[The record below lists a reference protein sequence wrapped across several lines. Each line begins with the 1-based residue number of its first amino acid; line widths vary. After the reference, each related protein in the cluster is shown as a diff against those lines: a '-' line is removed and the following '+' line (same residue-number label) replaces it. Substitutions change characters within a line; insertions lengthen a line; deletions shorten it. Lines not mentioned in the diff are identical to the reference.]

1 MTQILTYRDAE
12 RYLLSTINER
22 VSRSQPYR
30 LERMVGFLAEL
41 GDPQRRYPTIHV
53 GGTSGKGSTCTLL
66 ANVLQAAGHRTGLHV
81 KPHLQSMTERA
92 CIDGV
97 DISEDD
103 FAATLASMMPAIERA
118 AARGERPSYYETLL
132 ALAFRHFADRS
143 VDIAV
148 IEVGLGGRLDG
159 TNVLAPLVTAITSIG
174 YDHTEVLGDT
184 LELIAAE
191 KAGIAKPG
199 VPMVAN
205 IDDDAARHVVMQ
217 TCAKI
222 GAPFIDVRAERAS
235 PYVHELH
242 LDGAFQRENAKTA
255 LAILSVLSA
264 ALTPDGQAI
273 ARGFATTRIA
283 GRMERFATQPMTILD
298 IAHNEQKARALA
310 AAVREI
316 GAPKIRVV
324 LSIAESKDAA
334 EIVAALCDVADEFF
348 CTAFHSQPG
357 RAPLSP
363 ELLAGFV
370 RARGGNADVIEDPL
384 QAFAMARQRSGI
396 DDLILVTG
404 STLLV
409 ATLRS
414 VVRES
419 EHANSC

>member
-1 MTQILTYRDAE
+1 MTKIQTYADAE
-12 RYLLSTINER
+12 RYLLSTINEH

-41 GDPQRRYPTIHV
+41 GDPQRRYPTVHI

-66 ANVLQAAGHRTGLHV
+66 ANVLRAAGHRTGLHV

-103 FAATLASMMPAIERA
+103 FATTLVSMMPAIERA

-132 ALAFRHFADRS
+132 ALAFRYFADQK

-159 TNVLAPLVTAITSIG
+159 TNVLQPLVTAITSIG
-174 YDHTEVLGDT
+174 YDHTDVLGDT

-205 IDDDAARHVVMQ
+205 IADEAARRVVEQ
-217 TCAKI
+217 TCATI
-222 GAPFIDVRAERAS
+222 GAPWIDVRKEASS
-235 PYVHELH
+235 PYIQAIH
-242 LDGAFQRENAKTA
+242 LDGAFQRDNAKTA
-255 LAILSVLSA
+255 VAVLSA
-264 ALTPDGQAI
+264 LPDAFRPSGHAI
-273 ARGFATTRIA
+273 AQGFAMTQIA
-283 GRMERFATQPMTILD
+283 GRMERFATRPVTIFD

-310 AAVREI
+310 SAVREI
-316 GAPKIRVV
+316 GAPRIRVV
-324 LSIAESKDAA
+324 LSIAETKDAA
-334 EIVAALCDVADEFF
+334 EIVAALCEVAHEFY
-348 CTAFHSQPG
+348 CTAFHPQPG

-363 ELLAGFV
+363 ELLASLV
-370 RARGGNADVIEDPL
+370 RARGATAETIEDPL
-384 QAFAMARQRSGI
+384 QALTMARQRSGL
-396 DDLILVTG
+396 DDLVLVTG

-409 ATLRS
+409 ATLRNA
-414 VVRES
+414 VRES
-419 EHANSC
+419 EHARSC